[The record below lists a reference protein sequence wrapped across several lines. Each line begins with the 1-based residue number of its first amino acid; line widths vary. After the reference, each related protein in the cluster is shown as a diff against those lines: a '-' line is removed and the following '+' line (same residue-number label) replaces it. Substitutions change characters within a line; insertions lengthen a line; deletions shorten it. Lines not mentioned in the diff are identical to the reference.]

1 MSLKVAAAWR
11 MPWVIM
17 AIFLIVIIIIKV
29 TIIHIIIIIMVVLVV
44 VVAVVLVVVVVVL
57 HTTRPADSTSGTDLN
72 WREQKKYSK
81 IGPS

>member
-17 AIFLIVIIIIKV
+17 AILLIVIIIIKV

-44 VVAVVLVVVVVVL
+44 VVLVVVVVVL